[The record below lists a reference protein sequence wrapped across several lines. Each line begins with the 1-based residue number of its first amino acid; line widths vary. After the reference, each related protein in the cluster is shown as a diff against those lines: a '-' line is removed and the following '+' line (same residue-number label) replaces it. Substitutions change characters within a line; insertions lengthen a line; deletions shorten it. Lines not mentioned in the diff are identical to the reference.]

1 MGTGRR
7 RISLVGRGL
16 AARVVGSQVLAPEL
30 ARVVAPELAP
40 VQVAVQA
47 PVLVQGV
54 AELEHARAEA
64 ELERDLGVAEPE
76 HVPAVAEL
84 ALVRVAAPVPNLRR
98 DQLEARRRTK
108 SATEAH
114 HRDLA
119 RLLAVAED
127 LAAAAETSLERAA
140 AEAAIAWEAVGLV
153 AAEVADVGA
162 AADAAAEE
170 DGDKHSVRK
179 HK

>member
-1 MGTGRR
+1 
-7 RISLVGRGL
+7 VGRGL

-84 ALVRVAAPVPNLRR
+84 ALVRVAA
-98 DQLEARRRTK
+98 
-108 SATEAH
+108 
-114 HRDLA
+114 
-119 RLLAVAED
+119 
-127 LAAAAETSLERAA
+127 AETSLERAA
-140 AEAAIAWEAVGLV
+140 AEAAIAWEVVGLV